1 MGAVARSRRSAG
13 IVAASAI
20 LAASVILSGLLGSC
34 GTSRG
39 QPPSSGGAPG
49 QSGATTSS
57 ASSGGASVAGAGA
70 PVSWSPCS
78 GAAGPSGFQCA
89 KVAVPRD
96 PASSQGPTL
105 SLALDRRPASGT
117 DSGVLL
123 VNPGGPGV
131 SGVDFLPEI
140 VKLLPSSILDH
151 FDVIGFDPPGVARS
165 APIDC
170 GTTSQMLDFINVNPA
185 PTTPGGL
192 ASLLSADRAFAAACQ
207 ARSGAELGYVSTA
220 DAAMDMDYIR
230 KALGVATISY
240 LGFSY
245 GTFLGATY
253 ANLFPRHVRAMVLDG
268 AINPALGVLASLDYQ
283 STAFEGDLNSMFA
296 SCQANAHCPWKAG
309 ADPLKVFEA
318 LVAAVTS
325 KPLAVSGSAQ
335 AFGPAQLLYATAAG
349 LYSQSTWPT
358 LEAGLAEV
366 ASGNPSILH
375 ALFDSYIGLSAG
387 RLGNEL
393 EAETAVNCLD
403 APAPSVQA
411 VEAAAPAARAAAPV
425 FGVMNLYSELV
436 CSVWPTPA
444 TSKPANLPAVGA
456 PPIVVVG
463 TTGDPATPY
472 SEAVALASELRSGV
486 LVTRVGEGH
495 TAYAYSSCV
504 RSYVDNYLLNLKV
517 PPAGLRCPSN

>member
-1 MGAVARSRRSAG
+1 MGAVATSRRLAG
-13 IVAASAI
+13 LLAAAVI
-20 LAASVILSGLLGSC
+20 LAGLLGSC
-34 GTSRG
+34 GASRAH
-39 QPPSSGGAPG
+39 PGASAASAAVPG
-49 QSGATTSS
+49 QSSATASG
-57 ASSGGASVAGAGA
+57 ASSGASSAGTGAA
-70 PVSWSPCS
+70 VSWTSCS
-78 GAAGPSGFQCA
+78 GAAGPSGFQCTN
-89 KVAVPRD
+89 VAVPRN
-96 PASSQGPTL
+96 PANPQGPTI
-105 SLALDRRPASGT
+105 SLALDRRPASGAYI
-117 DSGVLL
+117 GVLL

-170 GTTSQMLDFINVNPA
+170 GTTSQMLNFINVNPA
-185 PTTPGGL
+185 PTSPGGL
-192 ASLLSADRAFAAACQ
+192 AGLLSADRAFAVACQ
-207 ARSGAELGYVSTA
+207 AGSGGELGYVSTA

-230 KALGVATISY
+230 KALGVATINY

-253 ANLFPRHVRAMVLDG
+253 ANLFPKHLRAMVLDG

-296 SCQANAHCPWKAG
+296 SCQANATCPWRPG
-309 ADPLKVFEA
+309 ADPLKAFEA
-318 LVAAVTS
+318 LVVAVTS
-325 KPLAVSGSAQ
+325 KPLAVTGSAQ

-349 LYSQSTWPT
+349 LYSQSSWPT
-358 LEAGLAEV
+358 LEAGLA
-366 ASGNPSILH
+366 ALTDGNPSILH

-387 RLGNEL
+387 HLGNEL

-411 VEAAAPAARAAAPV
+411 VEAAAPAAQAAAPV
-425 FGVMNLYSELV
+425 FGLMNLYSELV
-436 CSVWPTPA
+436 CSVWPTSA
-444 TSKPANLPAVGA
+444 TSKPAILPAVGA

-504 RSYVDNYLLNLKV
+504 RSYVDSYLLDLTV